1 MLCPEAKKSLNLSY
15 IQTEVVLLLP
25 LQYPEAKK
33 SLMERGRQLL
43 MKDGLLDEE
52 GLKAAQE
59 QQETLVD
66 KAKRLGEC

>member
-1 MLCPEAKKSLNLSY
+1 MKPTSVS
-15 IQTEVVLLLP
+15 VLP
-25 LQYPEAKK
+25 PSLQYPEAKK

-59 QQETLVD
+59 QQETLTD
-66 KAKRLGEC
+66 KAKRLGKKRVDCRPL